1 MCKSLDYA
9 KELFDLAEEIRLHWK
24 ELHNKLSIADQKRSD
39 VEHFIEINPNLN
51 ASQGNNAY
59 KLLKEILEERRLI
72 KNEIEELQPTL
83 NFINNSQLTNPVK
96 KRELYEIISNKRDI
110 NSNDAE
116 NKKYKVRVL
125 TDIFGEV
132 IK

>member
-24 ELHNKLSIADQKRSD
+24 ELHNKLSIADQKKSD

-51 ASQGNNAY
+51 ASQGYNAY

-96 KRELYEIISNKRDI
+96 KRELYEIITNKRDI

-125 TDIFGEV
+125 TDIFGDV